1 MMMTPTQMMM
11 TVMVMTPRS
20 RGGCSGLQ
28 ARASLKLPQT
38 SRQQQFVRF
47 KHFDTIIIII
57 ITVIVILLQNCFA
70 DSQPKYISSILGL
83 AEK

>member
-1 MMMTPTQMMM
+1 MMMQMMM
-11 TVMVMTPRS
+11 TVMMMTSRS

-47 KHFDTIIIII
+47 VHNDITFIIIINI
-57 ITVIVILLQNCFA
+57 AYFITTTTNIVSASTQ
-70 DSQPKYISSILGL
+70 
-83 AEK
+83 

>member
-1 MMMTPTQMMM
+1 MMTPTQMTM

-47 KHFDTIIIII
+47 VHNDITFIIIINI
-57 ITVIVILLQNCFA
+57 ACRPNNSYLV
-70 DSQPKYISSILGL
+70 
-83 AEK
+83 